1 MKEQEQDG
9 QGASKD
15 KQASFDAA
23 VTHLTRL
30 LQSQPAAEELASLWD
45 LSSAAGSATGIKSEG
60 KKKSEGHTSSP
71 APRSMG
77 LRDLKRLLDSGRR
90 VSAADGR
97 GMPMWVVVSMR
108 AGTMHWQTLEVG

>member
-9 QGASKD
+9 QGASKH

-23 VTHLTRL
+23 VAHLTRL
-30 LQSQPAAEELASLWD
+30 LRSQPAAEELASSWD
-45 LSSAAGSATGIKSEG
+45 LTLAAGSSTGIKSKG
-60 KKKSEGHTSSP
+60 KKTSEGRTSSP
-71 APRSMG
+71 TPKSMG

-108 AGTMHWQTLEVG
+108 AGTMPWQTLEVR